1 MNILITFLTLSISLS
16 ALAQEAVVDLKAHPA
31 LSFKAKSS
39 EVKGF
44 ATQNG
49 DEVEAKDIIVG
60 LKNIS
65 TGLGTRDTHT
75 KKYLEVEKYPDA
87 ILVSAKGKGGKG
99 EGIVRIHGIEKPVSG
114 TYTVEGGK
122 LNAEFPIQLSDF
134 GITNIKFMGA
144 GVDDAAIVHVNVP
157 VQAGAASPA
166 TAAKAAP
173 SKAAPAPT
181 KKK

>member
-1 MNILITFLTLSISLS
+1 MNKFITVLALSVSFS

-31 LSFKAKSS
+31 LSFKAKST

-49 DEVEAKDIIVG
+49 DEVEAKDIVVG

-87 ILVSAKGKGGKG
+87 ILVSAKGKGGQG
-99 EGIVRIHGIEKPVSG
+99 EGVVRIHGIEKPVSG
-114 TYTVEGGK
+114 TYKVEGGK
-122 LNAEFPIQLSDF
+122 LNADFPIKLSDF

-144 GVDDAAIVHVNVP
+144 GVDDNAVVHVSVP
-157 VQAGAASPA
+157 IQAG
-166 TAAKAAP
+166 TAAPFVKALEP
-173 SKAAPAPT
+173 KRP
-181 KKK
+181 KK